1 MSAPTATVGTDQGG
15 SGVDDLVRMALGQG
29 LGLKFR
35 DLGRRHGEYLHAG
48 RLITINPRRST
59 VVQRVTLAHEL
70 GHAHHAHAWTDDPRL
85 HARQE
90 RLADEHAARLLI
102 SPAEYAIAEA
112 LVGEHP
118 GALAKE
124 LGVLERV
131 VITWRRTHARERG
144 GAEGLD
150 IAL

>member
-1 MSAPTATVGTDQGG
+1 M
-15 SGVDDLVRMALGQG
+15 DDLVRMALDQG
-29 LGLKFR
+29 LGLKYR
-35 DLGRRHGEYLHAG
+35 DLGRRHGEYQHTG
-48 RLITINPRRST
+48 GLITINPHRSI

-85 HARQE
+85 HARHE

-112 LVGEHP
+112 LVGAHP

-131 VITWRRTHARERG
+131 VLTWRRTHARERG

>member
-1 MSAPTATVGTDQGG
+1 M
-15 SGVDDLVRMALGQG
+15 DDLVRMALDQG
-29 LGLKFR
+29 FGLKYR
-35 DLGRRHGEYLHAG
+35 DLGRRHGEYQHTG
-48 RLITINPRRST
+48 RLIAINPHRSI

-85 HARQE
+85 HARHE

-131 VITWRRTHARERG
+131 VHVWRRCHARERWSN
-144 GAEGLD
+144 EVSD
-150 IAL
+150 VAL